1 MEGVSKELVEFREGL
16 RCIELALRI
25 SKHTNAP
32 VPSLLQAT
40 KEENLNPLLTMAG
53 EVEQVSASTMRALSL
68 VKAGFQ
74 RSLNQAVHLRTFEAS
89 LSVELKKFENAV
101 EEWGC
106 RETAACREKMEL
118 GEHFENLQLLRKEIE
133 AVSSKLRQWRKQVDP
148 EAAIVESAV
157 AGGLSEAR
165 VSSRASSYYGER
177 FSHSVTMRVF
187 ENALKVP
194 VKVFC
199 TVDRWTEPTNTIKG
213 FRPSTYRMEGSVDDD
228 RYRISVVMSRSTKNA
243 PFYIQAYVR
252 EPRDVLLADVPL
264 KMNLAFFGG
273 KKGRAEYEGGER
285 TAGLLHTDEGIWRY
299 FLWEVVAANLAD
311 SVRVDRDHLRM
322 CLTFSY

>member
-1 MEGVSKELVEFREGL
+1 MVEVREGL
-16 RCIELALRI
+16 RRIELALGI

-32 VPSLLQAT
+32 VPSLLQAN
-40 KEENLNPLLTMAG
+40 KEENLSPLLKMAG
-53 EVEQVSASTMRALSL
+53 EVKQVSVSTTQALTF
-68 VKAGFQ
+68 VKAGYQ
-74 RSLNQAVHLRTFEAS
+74 RSLNQAVHLKTFEDS
-89 LSVELKKFENAV
+89 LSVELEKLESAI

-106 RETAACREKMEL
+106 RETAACREKAEL
-118 GEHFENLQLLRKEIE
+118 EEQFENLQLLRKEIE
-133 AVSSKLRQWRKQVDP
+133 VVSSKLRQWRKQVDP

-157 AGGLSEAR
+157 AGGLSEVR

-177 FSHSVTMRVF
+177 FSHGVTMRVF

-213 FRPSTYRMEGSVDDD
+213 FRPLTYRVEGSVDDD
-228 RYRISVVMSRSTKNA
+228 RYRISVVISRSTKNA

-252 EPRDVLLADVPL
+252 EPRDIVLAEVPL

-273 KKGRAEYEGGER
+273 KKGQAEYEGGKR
-285 TAGLLHTDEGIWRY
+285 AAGLLHTDEGVWRY
-299 FLWEVVAANLAD
+299 LLWEVTVANLED
-311 SVRVDRDHLRM
+311 SVRVDRDQLRM